1 MAFQKPR
8 LGALSGT
15 QRFPPPTLH
24 YTLSMDDRHVIDLGC
39 ETELVECGEHSFV
52 ALQLTMDGIPAGDLC
67 IVPIVGF
74 HGMEV
79 SIVWE

>member
-1 MAFQKPR
+1 
-8 LGALSGT
+8 
-15 QRFPPPTLH
+15 
-24 YTLSMDDRHVIDLGC
+24 MDDRHVIDLGC